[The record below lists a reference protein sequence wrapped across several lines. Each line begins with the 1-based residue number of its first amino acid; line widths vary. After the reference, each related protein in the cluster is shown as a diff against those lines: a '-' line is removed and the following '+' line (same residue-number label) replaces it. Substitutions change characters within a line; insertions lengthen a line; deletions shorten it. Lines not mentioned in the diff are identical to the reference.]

1 MLKVFWFRKDLRLKD
16 NAALKAFID
25 NIEEQRKHV
34 NEVLFLYIKN
44 KNKFEYYGEKRI
56 NFLFECLTEL
66 KDDLKEIGFD
76 LLITEGKSPDV
87 FKKLKKEADE
97 IEVYAN
103 EQVEPYCVKR
113 DKKVKEIIP
122 SFYLFKD
129 NTVFPLGEIKNGEG
143 KFYSVYTPFKNKF
156 LSTLKEEYTSKQICS
171 LDKLKDVK
179 KFKSKS
185 LKELDIE
192 VKKPGKISGGRTE
205 ALKHL
210 KTFYHDKLVHYK
222 EQRDFPDIHGTSL
235 MSPHIHFGTIGIRE
249 LFRLAFNKID
259 KEVKNADEKTNVDT
273 WINELIWREFY
284 YNITFHNPQ
293 IITESFRPEY
303 DNLNWS
309 YDEKLFTIWCEGKT
323 GYPIVDAG
331 MRQLNETG
339 WMHNRVRMI
348 AAMFLTKDL
357 FIDWRLGEKYF
368 AEKLIDLDFSSNN
381 GGWQWSSS
389 TGCDAQPYFRIFNPV
404 LQSKKFDTEG
414 KYIKKYVP
422 ELKDVDA
429 KYIHDPWEHNEI
441 LKENY
446 GIELGRNYPLPL
458 VHHFDIKDRVISE
471 FKRIQN
477 LKTNK

>member
-1 MLKVFWFRKDLRLKD
+1 MLKIFWFRKDLRLKD
-16 NAALKAFID
+16 NAALKAFIE
-25 NIEEQRKHV
+25 NIEKSD
-34 NEVLFLYIKN
+34 EVLFLYIKN
-44 KNKFEYYGEKRI
+44 INKFEYYGEKRI
-56 NFLFECLTEL
+56 NFLYECLAEL
-66 KDDLKEIGFD
+66 KSDLKEIGFD

-87 FKKLKKEADE
+87 FKKLKKETDG
-97 IEVYAN
+97 IEVFAN
-103 EQVEPYCVKR
+103 EQVEPYCKAR

-129 NTVFPLGEIKNGEG
+129 TTIFPLGEIKTGEG
-143 KFYSVYTPFKNKF
+143 KFYSVFTPFKNKF
-156 LSTLKEEYTSKQICS
+156 LLELKKEYTAKQICN

-179 KFKSKS
+179 KFESKS
-185 LKELDIE
+185 LKKIDID
-192 VKKPGKISGGRTE
+192 VKESGEIKGGRTE
-205 ALKHL
+205 ALKLL

-222 EQRDFPDIHGTSL
+222 EWRDFPDVVGTSL
-235 MSPHIHFGTIGIRE
+235 MSPHIHIGTIGIRE

-259 KEVKNADEKTNVDT
+259 KEVKNADEKINVDT
-273 WINELIWREFY
+273 WLNELIWREFY

-293 IITESFRPEY
+293 IVTESFRPEY
-303 DNLNWS
+303 DNLKWS
-309 YDEKLFTIWCEGKT
+309 YDEMLFKIWCEGKT

-348 AAMFLTKDL
+348 TAMFLTKDL

-381 GGWQWSSS
+381 GGWQWSAS
-389 TGCDAQPYFRIFNPV
+389 TGCDAQPYFRIFNPT

-414 KYIKKYVP
+414 KYVKKYVP

-429 KYIHDPWEHNEI
+429 KYIHDPWEYKEI
-441 LKENY
+441 LKEKY
-446 GIELGRNYPLPL
+446 GIELGSHYPLPVL
-458 VHHFDIKDRVISE
+458 NHSEIKDRVISE

-477 LKTNK
+477 LKN

>member
-16 NAALKAFID
+16 NAALKAFIEKT
-25 NIEEQRKHV
+25 EEKD
-34 NEVLFLYIKN
+34 EVLFLYIKN
-44 KNKFEYYGEKRI
+44 KNKFEYYGQKRI
-56 NFLFECLTEL
+56 NFLYECVAEL
-66 KDDLKEIGFD
+66 KNDLKEIGFN

-87 FKKLKKEADE
+87 FKKLKKEIDSKNE

-103 EQVEPYCVKR
+103 EQVEPYCIER
-113 DKKVKEIIP
+113 DKKIKEIIP

-129 NTVFPLGEIKNGEG
+129 NTLFPPGEIKNGEG

-156 LSTLKEEYTSKQICS
+156 LSELKKEYTAKQICN
-171 LDKLKDVK
+171 LDKLKAVK
-179 KFKSKS
+179 RFKSKS
-185 LKELDIE
+185 LKEFGIN
-192 VKKPGKISGGRTE
+192 VKESGLFKGGRTE
-205 ALKHL
+205 ALKLL
-210 KTFYHDKLVHYK
+210 KTFYHDKLIHYK
-222 EQRDFPDIHGTSL
+222 EQRDFPNVHGTSY

-259 KEVKNADEKTNVDT
+259 KEVKSVDEKTNVDT

-293 IITESFRPEY
+293 ITTKSFRPEY
-303 DNLNWS
+303 DNLEWS
-309 YDEKLFTIWCEGKT
+309 YDESLFKKWCEGKT

-348 AAMFLTKDL
+348 TAMFLTKDL
-357 FIDWRLGEKYF
+357 FMDWRLGERYF

-381 GGWQWSSS
+381 GGWQWSAS
-389 TGCDAQPYFRIFNPV
+389 TGCDAQPYFRIFNPT
-404 LQSKKFDTEG
+404 LQSKKFDVDG

-429 KYIHDPWEHNEI
+429 KYIHDPWEHKEI
-441 LKENY
+441 LKEKY
-446 GIELGRNYPLPL
+446 GLELGKDYPLP
-458 VHHFDIKDRVISE
+458 VVNHSEIKDRVISE

-477 LKTNK
+477 KNLSS